1 MHSSHTLRW
10 VAAPFC
16 ERKGA
21 TANEFNFSR
30 KASVTPS
37 PVKVLETN
45 QRCDGCLDGNGYVV
59 SWCASHL
66 MELSQPEVHDETGP
80 VP

>member
-1 MHSSHTLRW
+1 MHSSHALRW

-16 ERKGA
+16 ERA
-21 TANEFNFSR
+21 DANEFSFSR

-45 QRCDGCLDGNGYVV
+45 QRCDGCLDSNGYVV

>member
-1 MHSSHTLRW
+1 MHSSHALRW

-21 TANEFNFSR
+21 ATNEFNFSR

-66 MELSQPEVHDETGP
+66 MELSQPEVHDEAGP